1 MKLCVIAP
9 KEGYLEQAGVRIR
22 YRRMADHLPAYGHSL
37 ELKVIDDLRAPEDL
51 DADAYLFSKV
61 YDARSYVVAR
71 QLRLS
76 GKPMGVDLFD
86 DYFSQVGDSRFTPQ
100 RRWLR
105 AMAHW
110 SSFVLCSTPRMKSV
124 AASYMPGLPAHIL
137 NDPCQKLEVDRI
149 GDTVR
154 RNVERTLER
163 GELQVAW
170 FGNGDNPHFP
180 VGLRDVHA
188 FGPVLGRLAST
199 GLKVRLRLLTNMR
212 ALTVDGLEALARLP
226 VPWLMDEWSLAG
238 EEDLL
243 RESLVA
249 FIPVNAQPFSIAKS
263 LNRAVSALST
273 GAQVLSAGYPL
284 YEPLGEFI
292 YRDPGDLLADLG
304 RGALR
309 LRQETLP
316 RLVECFREWAD
327 PDEEARRLA
336 RFLDEVRDEAIKP
349 AALPHKDGFL
359 GIVHGLRS
367 GADVHQLAQ
376 RHRHFSIGSPFSH
389 DALNYDV
396 RFVGGTP
403 ELPASVEIEDRAIA
417 RFDPL
422 LRDRLVSAKSRT
434 GRPVF
439 RIEIAPLMPAAAHE
453 LDQAAASRR
462 SRLAS
467 MAAYDPAMAAV
478 FDVLVRLFPGI
489 EVWLSESDAP
499 FTLPDPQV
507 ARVPQQRRS
516 EVAA

>member
-22 YRRMADHLPAYGHSL
+22 YRRIADHLPAYGHTL
-37 ELKVIDDLRAPEDL
+37 ELRVIDDLRGPEEL
-51 DADAYLFSKV
+51 DADIYLFSKV

-86 DYFSQVGDSRFTPQ
+86 DYFSQAGDSRFTPQ

-105 AMAHW
+105 AMAYW

-124 AASYMPGLPAHIL
+124 AATYMPRLPAHIL
-137 NDPCQKLEVDRI
+137 NDPYQKLELDRI
-149 GDTVR
+149 GDTTQ
-154 RNVERTLER
+154 RNLERTLER
-163 GELQVAW
+163 GEIEVAW

-188 FGPVLGRLAST
+188 FGSMLGRLGST

-226 VPWLMDEWSLAG
+226 VTWSMDEWSLAG

-273 GAQVLSAGYPL
+273 GAQVLSAGFPL

-292 YRDPGDLLADLG
+292 YRNPADLLGDLH
-304 RGALR
+304 RRSLR
-309 LRQETLP
+309 VRPDTLP
-316 RLVECFREWAD
+316 RLAERFRDWAD
-327 PDEEARRLA
+327 PDQEARRLA
-336 RFLDEVRDEAIKP
+336 LFLDEVRDVKP

-376 RHRHFSIGSPFSH
+376 RHKHLSIGSPYSH

-396 RFVGGTP
+396 RFVGGSP
-403 ELPASVEIEDRAIA
+403 DLPSSVEMEDRVLA

-422 LRDRLVSAKSRT
+422 LRDRLVPAKSRT

-439 RIEIAPLMPAAAHE
+439 RLELAPLMPAAAQE

-467 MAAYDPAMAAV
+467 MATYDTAMAAV
-478 FDVLVRLFPGI
+478 FDVLARLFPGI
-489 EVWLSESDAP
+489 EVWLSESEAP
-499 FTLPDPQV
+499 FALTDPLV
-507 ARVPQQRRS
+507 ANAPQRRA
-516 EVAA
+516 EVVA